1 MRQTRLDVD
10 VRVKGRMVKIGDAA
24 AQLGVSE
31 RALRYYE
38 EQGLVRPARTGSGQR
53 LYSDGDLRAV
63 QRVRA
68 MLAAGLGTAIIAEVL
83 PCMRDDGSV
92 VAPACAELVDAL
104 ASERDRMT
112 GSIRDLQEARAAL
125 DAIIAAAPH
134 P

>member
-1 MRQTRLDVD
+1 MACRQTRLDVD

-68 MLAAGLGTAIIAEVL
+68 MLAAGLGTAIIA
-83 PCMRDDGSV
+83 
-92 VAPACAELVDAL
+92 
-104 ASERDRMT
+104 
-112 GSIRDLQEARAAL
+112 
-125 DAIIAAAPH
+125 AAP
-134 P
+134 PP

>member
-1 MRQTRLDVD
+1 ME
-10 VRVKGRMVKIGDAA
+10 M
-24 AQLGVSE
+24 
-31 RALRYYE
+31 
-38 EQGLVRPARTGSGQR
+38 
-53 LYSDGDLRAV
+53 RAV

-68 MLAAGLGTAIIAEVL
+68 MLAAGLGTAIIVELL

-92 VAPACAELVDAL
+92 VAPVCTELVDIL
-104 ASERDRMT
+104 ASERDPVT